1 MLDYRQDIIKLM
13 KATDNSKSSLDQSMI
28 ALNIIC
34 KIYSANSELEDKLKD
49 KSDQQEASSKA
60 SNTLEQKENSNSESK
75 NESREEEKEDD
86 SQKDTKDKELTLK
99 EKIAAEKTANQK
111 KARAA
116 LSDKVR
122 KNQQKYAAKTSIP
135 KLPDIKKVVHHK
147 KPETETFKVM
157 HKLLGSE
164 AIDDAG
170 YAIQYFNEY
179 TTREFNLENGD
190 TFNKLH
196 Y

>member
-13 KATDNSKSSLDQSMI
+13 KATDNNKSSLDQSMI

-34 KIYSANSELEDKLKD
+34 KMYNVNSELENKLIAKF
-49 KSDQQEASSKA
+49 DQQEASPKV
-60 SNTLEQKENSNSESK
+60 SNTLEQKESSNPESE
-75 NESREEEKEDD
+75 NESREEEVEDE

-135 KLPDIKKVVHHK
+135 KLPDIKK
-147 KPETETFKVM
+147 
-157 HKLLGSE
+157 
-164 AIDDAG
+164 
-170 YAIQYFNEY
+170 
-179 TTREFNLENGD
+179 
-190 TFNKLH
+190 
-196 Y
+196 